1 MEKIDSS
8 RFTRRGF
15 TLAMMAGLTTTAA
28 CGNGVGSSGPATID
42 ARVDSTLAEMY
53 RQFPNT
59 VELSNEAN
67 GLLVMPLV
75 TEAGFIYG
83 GAYGQGALRVG
94 GSTVDYYST
103 TKATAGLQIGA
114 QQYAHV
120 LFFMTADALQNFR
133 TSSGWAAGAGVKYV
147 VSDEGDGVN
156 ADTTTSRSPIL
167 AAVFGQEGLL
177 VGATLEGSKYTR
189 IIP

>member
-1 MEKIDSS
+1 
-8 RFTRRGF
+8 
-15 TLAMMAGLTTTAA
+15 
-28 CGNGVGSSGPATID
+28 
-42 ARVDSTLAEMY
+42 
-53 RQFPNT
+53 
-59 VELSNEAN
+59 
-67 GLLVMPLV
+67 
-75 TEAGFIYG
+75 
-83 GAYGQGALRVG
+83 
-94 GSTVDYYST
+94 
-103 TKATAGLQIGA
+103 
-114 QQYAHV
+114 
-120 LFFMTADALQNFR
+120 MTADALQNFR